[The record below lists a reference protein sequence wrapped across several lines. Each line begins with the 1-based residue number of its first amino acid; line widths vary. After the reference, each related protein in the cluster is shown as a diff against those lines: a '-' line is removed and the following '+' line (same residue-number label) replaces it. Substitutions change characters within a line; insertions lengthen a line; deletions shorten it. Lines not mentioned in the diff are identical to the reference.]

1 NPEQPTNDDL
11 LLAKQAIAQ
20 AFKEINAE
28 QSRGLEQRLHGQN
41 RQMSKKVRE
50 LLREQWL

>member
-1 NPEQPTNDDL
+1 
-11 LLAKQAIAQ
+11 
-20 AFKEINAE
+20 
-28 QSRGLEQRLHGQN
+28 RGLEQRLHGQN